1 MILFNFGGLK
11 AKTLNYQSENI
22 TIGQPNF
29 PGFTTPRLWRR
40 SMMFASL
47 FASYSFC
54 SSDIPAKGDGL
65 SGSTHPETGFTLEK
79 ENNL

>member
-1 MILFNFGGLK
+1 MILFNFGVPK
-11 AKTLNYQSENI
+11 IVSKTKINSNEETL
-22 TIGQPNF
+22 PNF